1 MFCPECKTKW
11 EEGTLECPVC
21 GRELQP
27 GEAETETEAGWVRL
41 GTIEDKMS
49 ADFAVEVLKSYEI
62 SAVVISKSGYFGQVG
77 LTLNPLYSKGSGQF
91 EISVPVADIEE
102 AVDVLNMA
110 LGDRWQREEE

>member
-1 MFCPECKTKW
+1 MFCPECKTEW
-11 EEGTLECPVC
+11 EEGTVECPIC
-21 GRELQP
+21 SGELRP
-27 GEAETETEAGWVRL
+27 SEAETEAGWVRL

-91 EISVPVADIEE
+91 EISVPVSEVEE
-102 AVDVLNMA
+102 AIEVLNMA
-110 LGDRWQREEE
+110 LGNSWQREDE

>member
-11 EEGTLECPVC
+11 EEGTVECPIC
-21 GRELQP
+21 GGELQLS
-27 GEAETETEAGWVRL
+27 EAESAAGWVRL

-77 LTLNPLYSKGSGQF
+77 LTLNPLYSKSSGQF
-91 EISVPVADIEE
+91 EISVPVTDVEE

-110 LGDRWQREEE
+110 LGDRWQREEK